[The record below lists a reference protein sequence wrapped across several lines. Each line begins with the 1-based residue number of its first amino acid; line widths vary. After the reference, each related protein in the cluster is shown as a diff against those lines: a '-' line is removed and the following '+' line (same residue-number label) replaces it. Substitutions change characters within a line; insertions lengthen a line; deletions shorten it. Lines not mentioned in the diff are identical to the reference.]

1 MITVKAPFLVFLSP
15 KKRKEKSMKILSP
28 AGSLDAL
35 KAAVK
40 FGADAVYLGLDDFNA
55 RTNAKNF
62 TSEELIEGVKHC
74 HKRGVE
80 VFVALNTLIYDSEI
94 PAVIKIVN
102 KICKANADGVI
113 IQDWGVFKIVKE
125 MAPRLKLVASTQ
137 MTVNN
142 IYGVKLLQEM
152 GFDTV
157 VLPRELSKKEISDI
171 INSSDINVEVFCHGA
186 LCVCYSGQ
194 CYFSSFIGERS
205 GNRGRCAQPCRLVY
219 EANQK
224 KGYLLSPK
232 DLSLIDCLSELR
244 EIGVDTL
251 KIEGRLKS
259 EYYTSAVTDVYKR
272 ISDSSQKPTE
282 EDYAVLNASFMRGGY
297 TQGYFKGIKD
307 KKLFNFQKRENPYSR
322 ETKKLEKHYD
332 SILRQQGD
340 FYKSPMNLKI
350 VLNENNKFDV
360 SFEYLDNEYN
370 FTSQIEIQEPL
381 KAPVSEEK
389 IISNLNK
396 TGNEPFYFENIEI
409 NLNNKEIFVP
419 ISEINGLRREISLY
433 IDKIQSREIQ
443 PNKFTYQP
451 KKAVKTNEET
461 EIYVTVKT
469 AQQIK
474 WVSEFMKNVTVFA
487 KRTALF
493 EYEKKYGEL
502 PNVGLMC
509 ERIPDV
515 TSLLADEKFL
525 KEHKNITKVFAG
537 NVGTV
542 EKFKDNYEIYGDFTL
557 NVSNTLSCEFFES
570 RNVSNLNLSVELNLK
585 NIKNIACDNMK
596 LSVFAYGHIP
606 LMITES
612 CLKSNLKKNGCDK
625 GPMLIKD
632 RKGEEFILDCEDC
645 TKNVI
650 YNPYPV
656 MMADKTD
663 ELRDAGIN
671 CFRLHFTYENK
682 AQVEEILH
690 SFKIKQNP
698 LTKFTR
704 GHFYRGAL

>member
-1 MITVKAPFLVFLSP
+1 
-15 KKRKEKSMKILSP
+15 MKILSP
-28 AGSLDAL
+28 AGSFDAL

-55 RTNAKNF
+55 RNGAKNF
-62 TSEELIEGVKHC
+62 TPDELIEGVKYC

-94 PAVIKIVN
+94 QSVVKIIN

-113 IQDWGVFKIVKE
+113 VQDWGVYKIIKTV
-125 MAPRLKLVASTQ
+125 APSLKLVASTQ

-142 IYGVKLLQEM
+142 IYGVKLLEEM

-157 VLPRELSKKEISDI
+157 VLPRELSKKEIEKI
-171 INSSDINVEVFCHGA
+171 TASSHIKVEVFCHGA

-259 EYYTSAVTDVYKR
+259 EYYTAAVTDVYRR
-272 ISDSSQKPTE
+272 IADNSQKPTE
-282 EDYAVLNASFMRGGY
+282 EDYAILNASFMRGGY

-307 KKLFNFQKRENPYSR
+307 KNLFNFQRRENPYSK
-322 ETKKLEKHYD
+322 ETKQLEKHYD
-332 SILRQQGD
+332 SILRQSGD
-340 FYKSPMNLKI
+340 FYKLPVDLKI
-350 VLNENNKFDV
+350 ELTDDNKFLV
-360 SFEYLDNEYN
+360 NFEYLDKEYS
-370 FTSQIEIQEPL
+370 FISGVIIQEPL
-381 KAPVSEEK
+381 KSPVSEEK

-396 TGNEPFYFENIEI
+396 TGNEPFYFESIEI
-409 NLNNKEIFVP
+409 DLKGKEIFVP

-433 IDKIQSREIQ
+433 IDKVQSTEIQ
-443 PNKFTYQP
+443 PNKFVYQP
-451 KKAVKTNEET
+451 KKADVDNNKEP

-469 AQQIK
+469 AQQLK
-474 WVSEFMKNVTVFA
+474 WVREFMKDVTVFA
-487 KRTALF
+487 KRNVIS
-493 EYEKKYGEL
+493 EYKKKYGEIE
-502 PNVGLMC
+502 NVGLMC
-509 ERIPDV
+509 ERLPDEK
-515 TSLLADEKFL
+515 SLELDEKFL
-525 KEHKNITKVFAG
+525 NENKNITKVFAG

-542 EKFKDNYEIYGDFTL
+542 EKFKDTHEIYGDFTL
-557 NVSNTLSCEFFES
+557 NVTNSLSADFFSE
-570 RNVSNLNLSVELNLK
+570 RGISNLNLSVELNLK
-585 NIKNIACDNMK
+585 NIKSISNENMK

-612 CLKSNLKKNGCDK
+612 CIKSNLKKTACDT
-625 GPMLIKD
+625 GAMLVKD

-645 TKNVI
+645 SKNVI

-656 MMADKTD
+656 MMADKLD
-663 ELRDAGIN
+663 ELKEAGIDSL
-671 CFRLHFTYENK
+671 RIHFTYENK

-704 GHFYRGAL
+704 GHFYRGAI

>member
-1 MITVKAPFLVFLSP
+1 
-15 KKRKEKSMKILSP
+15 MKILSP
-28 AGSLDAL
+28 AGSLESL

-62 TSEELIEGVKHC
+62 TMDEFIEGAKYC

-94 PAVIKIVN
+94 PSVIKIIN
-102 KICKANADGVI
+102 KICKASADGVI
-113 IQDWGVFKIVKE
+113 IQDWGVYKLIREIVPEIKI
-125 MAPRLKLVASTQ
+125 VASTQ
-137 MTVNN
+137 MTINN
-142 IYGVKLLQEM
+142 IQGVKLLEEL

-157 VLPRELSKKEISDI
+157 VLPRELTKKEISDI
-171 INSSDINVEVFCHGA
+171 SKNTDINVEVFCHGA

-259 EYYTSAVTDVYKR
+259 EYYTAAVTDVYKR
-272 ISDSSQKPTE
+272 IADSSQKPTE
-282 EDYAVLNASFMRGGY
+282 EDYAILNASFMRGGY

-322 ETKKLEKHYD
+322 ETKKLERHYD

-340 FYKSPMNLKI
+340 FYKSPVDLKI
-350 VLNENNKFDV
+350 ELNCENKFDV
-360 SFEYLDNEYN
+360 SFEYLDKLYN

-409 NLNNKEIFVP
+409 DLKGKEVFVP

-433 IDKIQSREIQ
+433 IDKVQSREIQ
-443 PNKFTYQP
+443 PNKFVYKP
-451 KKAVKTNEET
+451 LKSESVKTEET
-461 EIYVTVKT
+461 EIYVTVRT

-487 KRTALF
+487 KRKAIS

-502 PNVGLMC
+502 PENLGLMC
-509 ERIPDV
+509 ERIPSSE
-515 TSLLADEKFL
+515 SLSLDEKFL
-525 KEHKNITKVFAG
+525 NEHKSIKKVFAG
-537 NVGTV
+537 NVGSV
-542 EKFKDNYEIYGDFTL
+542 GKFKDNYEIYGDFTL
-557 NVSNTLSCEFFES
+557 NVSNSLSCEFFEG

-585 NIKNIACDNMK
+585 NIKNIASNNMK

-612 CLKSNLKKNGCDK
+612 CLKSNLKKNSCDR
-625 GPMLIKD
+625 GPLLLKD
-632 RKGEEFILDCEDC
+632 RKGEEFIIDCEDC

-663 ELRDAGIN
+663 ELKEAGIN
-671 CFRLHFTYENK
+671 CFRIHFTYENK

>member
-1 MITVKAPFLVFLSP
+1 
-15 KKRKEKSMKILSP
+15 MKILSP
-28 AGSLDAL
+28 AGSSEAL

-62 TSEELIEGVKHC
+62 TIEELIEGTKYC

-80 VFVALNTLIYDSEI
+80 VFVALNTLVYDTEI
-94 PAVIKIVN
+94 MSIVKIVN
-102 KICKANADGVI
+102 KICKANVDGVI
-113 IQDWGVFKIVKE
+113 VQDWGVFKIVKQ
-125 MAPRLKLVASTQ
+125 MAPEIKLVASTQ

-142 IYGVKLLQEM
+142 IHGVKLLEEM

-171 INSSDINVEVFCHGA
+171 INASDINIEVFCHGA

-205 GNRGRCAQPCRLVY
+205 GNRGKCAQPCRLVY

-259 EYYTSAVTDVYKR
+259 EYYTSAVTDVYRR
-272 ISDSSQKPTE
+272 IADSSQKPTD
-282 EDYAVLNASFMRGGY
+282 EDYAILNASFMRGGY

-307 KKLFNFQKRENPYSR
+307 KRLFNFQKRENPYSK

-332 SILRQQGD
+332 SILRQPGD
-340 FYKSPMNLKI
+340 FYKLPVSLKI
-350 VLNENNKFDV
+350 ILNNDNKFEV
-360 SFEYLDNEYN
+360 SFEYLDKIYE
-370 FTSQIEIQEPL
+370 FVSQVEIQSPL

-409 NLNNKEIFVP
+409 DLKGKEIFVP

-433 IDKIQSREIQ
+433 MDKILSREIQ
-443 PNKFTYQP
+443 PNKFEYRLL
-451 KKAVKTNEET
+451 KNESKIDCET
-461 EIYVTVKT
+461 EIYVTVRT

-474 WVSEFMKNVTVFA
+474 WVCEFMKNVTVFA
-487 KRTALF
+487 KRNAIS
-493 EYEKKYGEL
+493 EYEKKYGEIK
-502 PNVGLMC
+502 NVGLMC
-509 ERIPDV
+509 ERLASEQ
-515 TSLLADEKFL
+515 SLETDEKFL
-525 KEHKNITKVFAG
+525 EAHKSITKIFAG

-542 EKFKDNYEIYGDFTL
+542 EKFKDKYEIYGDFTL
-557 NVSNTLSCEFFES
+557 NATNSLSCEFFKE
-570 RNVSNLNLSVELNLK
+570 RKVSNLNLSVELNLK
-585 NIKNIACDNMK
+585 NIKNINCDGMK
-596 LSVFAYGHIP
+596 LSAFAYGHIP

-612 CLKSNLKKNGCDK
+612 CLKSNLKKNSCEK
-625 GPMLIKD
+625 GQMLIKD
-632 RKGEEFILDCEDC
+632 RKGEEFIIDCEDC

-663 ELRDAGIN
+663 ELKEAGIN
-671 CFRLHFTYENK
+671 CLRLHFTYENK
-682 AQVEEILH
+682 AQIEEILH